1 MAQTES
7 KIRLIFDGVERGVV
21 AAAAKSSA
29 AIRSLDD
36 DNSKLSRSADKAGA
50 ALGVMTKGMA
60 VMAAVL
66 DLSTIKILFGDTA
79 GFALLRLIVFIG
91 VPLVMAWRLWL
102 QIKAQRRPDHLRKV

>member
-1 MAQTES
+1 VTDLDAGVRLAGNVLIILSAVITSASVAMHTRVPWWRSEMGRHLMAY
-7 KIRLIFDGVERGVV
+7 
-21 AAAAKSSA
+21 
-29 AIRSLDD
+29 
-36 DNSKLSRSADKAGA
+36 
-50 ALGVMTKGMA
+50 MA